1 MLKLQRERA
10 KNLSVEDFG
19 LKDDEDESDK
29 ELTLGVSLTMVLFV
43 WQINSDVNS
52 VLKVLVSQR
61 GSMNRIFFK
70 DIVRLWLFSQEISNQ
85 GKTAKK
91 ARLSKDAIDDLGTTF
106 ELNKDFNELSRKEQM
121 EIISR

>member
-1 MLKLQRERA
+1 MKLQRERA

-43 WQINSDVNS
+43 WQSNSDVNS

-61 GSMNRIFFK
+61 GSMNRSF
-70 DIVRLWLFSQEISNQ
+70 
-85 GKTAKK
+85 
-91 ARLSKDAIDDLGTTF
+91 
-106 ELNKDFNELSRKEQM
+106 
-121 EIISR
+121 

>member
-1 MLKLQRERA
+1 LKLQRERA

-43 WQINSDVNS
+43 WQSNSDVNS

-61 GSMNRIFFK
+61 GSMNRSF
-70 DIVRLWLFSQEISNQ
+70 
-85 GKTAKK
+85 
-91 ARLSKDAIDDLGTTF
+91 
-106 ELNKDFNELSRKEQM
+106 
-121 EIISR
+121 

>member
-70 DIVRLWLFSQEISNQ
+70 DIVRL
-85 GKTAKK
+85 
-91 ARLSKDAIDDLGTTF
+91 
-106 ELNKDFNELSRKEQM
+106 
-121 EIISR
+121 